1 MKKYFRLN
9 PLNVS
14 ILVVVFVIIAYFYG
28 ITFLD
33 IMELKTIDLR
43 FNSRGKVPPGSQVV
57 LAVIDEKS
65 LDQEGKW
72 VWPRS
77 KMADLVT
84 KISKA
89 GAKVIAFDIGFLEP
103 DEKSLIRTIKDIQNK
118 AEHSEIRNV
127 PFIDYLEHLKTESD
141 HDRLL
146 AEAIKNSSA
155 KVVLGYFFQM
165 GWAGLGHIDEK
176 DILMHTENSKGS
188 MYKIVRYESSE
199 ASNLPLIEAKVP
211 QSNIKEISDS
221 TDYSGY
227 FNMIPDPDGVVRR
240 IPGVFRF
247 NDMLYAPLSIISA
260 GVYLD
265 DPVSVYVD
273 EHGVEIIKI
282 GKLSIPTDKY
292 GQILINY
299 RGPEK
304 TFPHISITD
313 ILNEKI
319 HKDTLKDKIVL
330 VGATAVG
337 IYDLRVSPFATA
349 FPGLEIHANILDSIL
364 SKDFLHQPEWARVF
378 DVLTITIAGLLLAFV
393 LPRTGAIAGA
403 ITGTLLFFGHILLC
417 HFLFSGK
424 GWIINLI
431 YPLSV
436 IVILYIG
443 ITTYRYLLE
452 LRQKRFIKNA
462 FSTYLAPSVVK
473 HLVDSPE
480 KLVLGGEEREITAF
494 FSDVESFTSISEA
507 LSPHELVEL
516 LNEFLTKMTDI
527 ILDHEGTVDKF
538 EGDAIVAFF
547 GAPNYLE
554 NQAETA
560 CMACIEMQKRLSKL
574 REKWKTEGKPELF
587 MRIGISTGPAVV
599 GNMGSK
605 NRMDYTMMGDTVNTA
620 ARLEG
625 VNKIYGTYTLISETT
640 YAAAGDWSLSR
651 EIDSINVAG
660 KNEPVSV
667 YQLLG
672 YPGDIDK
679 RVRETIDYYTRG
691 LYSYRRRDWNK
702 SIMLFLKA
710 LSLTP
715 DDGPSNTMLAR
726 CNEFKTNPPGKDW
739 DGTYSI
745 LHK

>member
-1 MKKYFRLN
+1 MKKYFKLN
-9 PLNVS
+9 PVNVS
-14 ILVVVFVIIAYFYG
+14 ILVIVLVIIAYFYG

-33 IMELKTIDLR
+33 MIELKTIDLR
-43 FNSRGKVPPGSQVV
+43 FNSRGKIPSGSQVV

-65 LDQEGKW
+65 LDQEGRW

-77 KMADLVT
+77 TMADLVT

-89 GAKVIAFDIGFLEP
+89 GAKVVAFDIGFLEP
-103 DEKSLIRTIKDIQNK
+103 DEKSLTRTIKDIQNK
-118 AEHSEIRNV
+118 AAHSDIRNA
-127 PFIDYLEHLKTESD
+127 PFIDYLEQLKLQSD

-165 GWAGLGHIDEK
+165 GWAGLGHMDEK
-176 DILMHTENSKGS
+176 DISIHTENSKGS

-199 ASNLPLIEAKVP
+199 ASNVPLIEAKVP
-211 QSNIKEISDS
+211 QSNIKEISSS
-221 TDYSGY
+221 TDFSGY

-247 NDMLYAPLSIISA
+247 NDMLYAPLSIVSA

-265 DPVSVYVD
+265 DPISVYVGT
-273 EHGVEIIKI
+273 HGVETIKI

-304 TFPHISITD
+304 SFPHISIAD
-313 ILNEKI
+313 ILNEQIGKY
-319 HKDTLKDKIVL
+319 TLKDKIVL
-330 VGATAVG
+330 VGATAQG

-349 FPGLEIHANILDSIL
+349 FPGLEIHANILDNIL
-364 SKDFLHQPEWARVF
+364 SKDFLYQPEWARLF
-378 DVLTITIAGLLLAFV
+378 DVLAISVAGLFLAFV
-393 LPRTGAIAGA
+393 LPRTGVISGA
-403 ITGTLLFFGHILLC
+403 ITGALLFSGHILLC
-417 HFLFSGK
+417 HFLFSEK
-424 GWIINLI
+424 GWIINII
-431 YPLSV
+431 YPLAV

-452 LRQKRFIKNA
+452 LRQKQFIKNA

-494 FSDVESFTSISEA
+494 FSDVEGFTGISEA
-507 LSPHELVEL
+507 LSPQELVEL
-516 LNEFLTKMTDI
+516 LNEFLTEMTDI

-538 EGDAIVAFF
+538 EGDAIIAFF
-547 GAPNYLE
+547 GAPNFLE

-574 REKWKTEGKPELF
+574 REKWKKEGKPELL

-599 GNMGSK
+599 GNMGSR

-625 VNKIYGTYTLISETT
+625 VNKVYGTYTMISETT
-640 YAAAGDWSLSR
+640 YTAAGDWSLTR
-651 EIDSINVAG
+651 ELDSINVVG

-672 YPGDIDK
+672 YPGDVDEQ
-679 RVRETIDYYTRG
+679 VRETVDYYTRG
-691 LYSYRRRDWNK
+691 LYFYRRRDWNK
-702 SIMLFLKA
+702 AIMFFLKA

-739 DGTYSI
+739 NGTYSI

>member
-14 ILVVVFVIIAYFYG
+14 ILVVAVVIIAYFYG
-28 ITFLD
+28 INFLD
-33 IMELKTIDLR
+33 MMELKTIDLR
-43 FNSRGKVPPGSQVV
+43 FNSRGKVPPGPQVV

-84 KISKA
+84 QISKA

-103 DEKSLIRTIKDIQNK
+103 DEKSLIRIIKDIKNK
-118 AEHSEIRNV
+118 AEHTDIRNAM
-127 PFIDYLEHLKTESD
+127 FIDYLEHLQSQSD
-141 HDRLL
+141 YDGLL
-146 AEAIKNSSA
+146 AEAIKKSSA

-165 GWAGLGHIDEK
+165 GWTGLEHIDEK
-176 DILMHTENSKGS
+176 DLLMHTENSKGS
-188 MYKIVRYESSE
+188 MYKIVRYESS
-199 ASNLPLIEAKVP
+199 AARNVPLIEAKVP

-221 TDYSGY
+221 TDFSGY

-240 IPGVFRF
+240 IPGVFKF
-247 NDMLYAPLSIISA
+247 NDMLYAPLSIVSA
-260 GVYLD
+260 SVYLD
-265 DPVSVYVD
+265 DPISVYVD

-282 GKLSIPTDKY
+282 GKSSIPTDKY

-299 RGPEK
+299 RGPER
-304 TFPHISITD
+304 TFPHISIAD
-313 ILNEKI
+313 ILNGNIDKNEFKN
-319 HKDTLKDKIVL
+319 KIVL
-330 VGATAVG
+330 VGATAQG

-364 SKDFLHQPEWARVF
+364 SKDFLHQPEWVGVF
-378 DVLTITIAGLLLAFV
+378 DILAITVAGLLLAFF
-393 LPRTGAIAGA
+393 LPRTGVITGA
-403 ITGTLLFFGHILLC
+403 IIAAMLFFGHILLC

-424 GWIINLI
+424 GWIINLV

-452 LRQKRFIKNA
+452 LKQKQFIKNA

-494 FSDVESFTSISEA
+494 FSDVEGFTSISET

-516 LNEFLTKMTDI
+516 LNEFLTEMTEI

-538 EGDAIVAFF
+538 EGDAIIAFF
-547 GAPNYLE
+547 GAPNFLE

-574 REKWKTEGKPELF
+574 RKKWKKEGKPELF

-599 GNMGSK
+599 GNMGSR

-625 VNKIYGTYTLISETT
+625 VNKLYGTYTLISQTT
-640 YAAAGDWSLSR
+640 YAAAGDWSLTR
-651 EIDSINVAG
+651 EIDSINVVG
-660 KNEPVSV
+660 KNEPISI

-672 YPGDIDK
+672 YPGDVDE
-679 RVRETIDYYTRG
+679 RVRESIDYYKRG
-691 LYSYRRRDWNK
+691 LYFYRRRDWNK
-702 SIMLFLKA
+702 AIMFFLKV
-710 LSLTP
+710 LSLIP
-715 DDGPSNTMLAR
+715 NDGPSNTMLAR
-726 CNEFKTNPPGKDW
+726 CNDFKTNPPGENW